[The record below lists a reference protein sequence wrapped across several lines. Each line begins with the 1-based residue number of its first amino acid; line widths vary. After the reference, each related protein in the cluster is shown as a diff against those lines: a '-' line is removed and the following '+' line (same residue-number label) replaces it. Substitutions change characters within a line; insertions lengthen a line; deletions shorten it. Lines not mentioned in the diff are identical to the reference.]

1 MKDKMISVAS
11 GFQYSVNIAYDLNNG
26 DKLSSFIPTRS
37 SLALLEDILLSTAPS
52 STDRARILVGAY
64 GKGKSHIVLA
74 ILSIL
79 MGKDVSLFEKALP
92 KIKANTKLY
101 QLLCNY
107 YETGNKLLPVIIT
120 GSNTSL
126 TQAFLLALQHALIDN
141 NLSDIMPETNY
152 KAAVNVIERWKK
164 AYPETYERFKT
175 LIDRPVTQI
184 IDDLNRYD
192 ISAYSLFES
201 IYPQLT
207 SGGVFNPFLGF
218 DVVDLYE
225 SVVKEIASK
234 GFTGIYVIYDEF
246 SKYLESNITAASVS
260 DTKMLQDFAE
270 KCNRSGNLQMHIML
284 ISHKEISNYIDKLPK
299 QKVDGWR
306 GISERFKHIHLNNN
320 FSQTYEIISS
330 VIQKNQR
337 KWNSFVKSEKSNF
350 NQLRDIYGKHPIFS
364 DDKNDID
371 LAIQGCY
378 PLHPVSTFILPRLS
392 ERVAQ
397 NERTLFTFLSAK
409 DESTL
414 SSYLNNVDDS
424 KFGLITPDLIYDY
437 FEPLLRK
444 EIYANEIH
452 NIYLLSANIL
462 NKIDPSSLEAKIIKS
477 IALIYLVEQFERL
490 KPTRDEIIN
499 IFSYSTPVDVI
510 NNAID
515 NLIDREY
522 VIYLKQSNQFLRM
535 KQSSGVDIWKK
546 ISEFTERIGAKQ
558 TVKQTLNLLNFDTY
572 LYPARY
578 NDQKEMVRYFAFQF
592 IDESE
597 VQAKTNWIEKS
608 NMFKAD
614 GVVYAVILNSDESSK
629 SVYNDLLISSSGCK
643 RSVFI
648 ILKKY
653 EEIQSV
659 IKQFAAVAHL
669 RSEVTDDPIL
679 FEEYDVVFDDLRD
692 VTNSFISSYTHPERL
707 KARYI
712 YDGKERQIT
721 RKAELTELLSE
732 ICDQIYSLTPIIN
745 NEAVNRNE
753 ITGIASTSRNK
764 IVSALLRTELEPS
777 LGLIGFGQDVSIMR
791 STLIRTGILEEK
803 EGRLILNLHPND
815 NLICQMLETIE
826 NFILSSRKEGQIS
839 FDILYDILTLPEY
852 HIGLRKGLIPIY
864 LAAVLHQYKK
874 QVVIQDIHSQVQIS
888 ASLLQQINSVPQQY
902 SISFIDWDQ
911 EKEDYIVKLES
922 IFSDYVVEAE
932 KGISSYE
939 FIINA
944 IKRWYLAL
952 PKFSRDSKTLPS
964 GTKIDER
971 YLAFVR
977 AIGRNSSSYD
987 FLFSKLPRIFD
998 VSDGFY
1004 SELVEDIKKA
1014 KECYDN
1020 LIQELLLTLEAKLK
1034 SAFMLPANSSF
1045 ENKMSL
1051 ASVIKEWLEHLNNEV
1066 FNQLFPDGAEK
1077 LIYLC
1082 KNITNDSVTFVSRI
1096 AKLLTGLRIE
1106 DWDNSSLEVFESNL
1120 YEYKRTIESY
1130 EPKTKTDESSLT
1142 SGYRISFVNKEGKH
1156 VDKNFDKITKSS
1168 RGQLLYN
1175 QITSAL
1181 ESMGQSISEQEKRQI
1196 LMDILEGL
1204 IR

>member
-1 MKDKMISVAS
+1 M
-11 GFQYSVNIAYDLNNG
+11 
-26 DKLSSFIPTRS
+26 
-37 SLALLEDILLSTAPS
+37 
-52 STDRARILVGAY
+52 
-64 GKGKSHIVLA
+64 
-74 ILSIL
+74 
-79 MGKDVSLFEKALP
+79 
-92 KIKANTKLY
+92 
-101 QLLCNY
+101 LCNY

-126 TQAFLLALQHALIDN
+126 TQAFLLALQRALIDN

-152 KAAVNVIERWKK
+152 KAAVNVIERWKIN
-164 AYPETYERFKT
+164 YPETYERFKT
-175 LIDRPVTQI
+175 IIDRPVSKI

-192 ISAYSLFES
+192 ISAYSQFES

-225 SVVKEIASK
+225 SVVKEISSR
-234 GFTGIYVIYDEF
+234 GFSGIYVIYDEF
-246 SKYLESNITAASVS
+246 SKYLESNITLASVS

-337 KWNSFVKSEKSNF
+337 RWGAFIKSKKSNF
-350 NQLRDIYGKHPIFS
+350 DQLREIYGKHPIFS

-371 LAIQGCY
+371 LAILGCY
-378 PLHPVSTFILPRLS
+378 PLHPISTFILPRLS

-409 DESTL
+409 EEATL
-414 SSYLNNVDDS
+414 PSYLSKIDDS
-424 KFGLITPDLIYDY
+424 EFGLITPDLIYDY

-452 NIYLLSANIL
+452 ETYLLSANIL
-462 NKIDPSSLEAKIIKS
+462 NKIDSNCLEAKIIKS

-535 KQSSGVDIWKK
+535 KQSSGIDIWKK
-546 ISEFTERIGAKQ
+546 INAFSEAIGAKQ
-558 TVKQTLNLLNFDTY
+558 TVKQTLNLLNFDNY

-578 NDQKEMVRYFAFQF
+578 NDQKEMTRYFAFQF

-597 VQAKTNWIEKS
+597 VNATTNWIEKS
-608 NMFKAD
+608 KIFDAD
-614 GVVYAVILNSDESSK
+614 GVVYAVVLNSDESAE
-629 SVYNDLLISSSGCK
+629 SVYNDLLISSKGCE
-643 RSVFI
+643 RNVFI

-659 IKQFAAVAHL
+659 IKQFAAVSHL
-669 RSEVTDDPIL
+669 RTEVTDDPVL
-679 FEEYDVVFDDLRD
+679 YEEYDVVFDDLRD

-707 KARYI
+707 KARYV
-712 YDGKERQIT
+712 YDGREMAIT

-732 ICDQIYSLTPIIN
+732 ICDQIYSLTPVVN

-764 IVSALLRTELEPS
+764 IVSALLRTELEPN

-791 STLIRTGILEEK
+791 STLIRTGILEENGGSVK
-803 EGRLILNLHPND
+803 LNLHPSD
-815 NLICQMLETIE
+815 NLITQMLETIE
-826 NFILSSRKEGQIS
+826 NFILSSRKEGQIG
-839 FDILYDILTLPEY
+839 FDVLYDFLTLPEY

-864 LAAVLHQYKK
+864 IAAVLHQYKK
-874 QVVIQDIHSQVQIS
+874 QVVVQDLQGQVQIT
-888 ASLLQQINSVPQQY
+888 ASLLQQINSVPRQY
-902 SISFIDWDQ
+902 SISFIDWNQ
-911 EKEDYIVKLES
+911 EKDEYIAKLES
-922 IFSDYVVEAE
+922 VFSDYVVEAE

-939 FIINA
+939 FIVNA
-944 IKRWYLAL
+944 FRRWYLSL
-952 PKFSRDSKTLPS
+952 PKFSRDCKVLPS
-964 GTKIDER
+964 GKKMDER

-977 AIGRNSSSYD
+977 AIGRNGSSYD
-987 FLFSKLPRIFD
+987 LLFSKMPKIFGLPE
-998 VSDGFY
+998 GFY
-1004 SELVEDIKKA
+1004 SELIEEIKSA
-1014 KECYDN
+1014 KKCYDG
-1020 LIQELLLTLEAKLK
+1020 LIQELISTLEEKIK
-1034 SAFMLPANSSF
+1034 STFMLEINSSF

-1051 ASVIKEWLEHLNNEV
+1051 SSVIKEWLEQLDNEV
-1066 FNQLFPDGAEK
+1066 FNQLFPDGSEK
-1077 LIYLC
+1077 LIALC
-1082 KNITNDSVTFVSRI
+1082 KNITNDSMTFINRI
-1096 AKLLTGLRIE
+1096 AKLVTGLRIE
-1106 DWDNSSLEVFESNL
+1106 DWDDSSLAVFESNI
-1120 YEYKRTIESY
+1120 YAYKRTIESY
-1130 EPKTKTDESSLT
+1130 EPKVKDESALT
-1142 SGYRISFVNKEGKH
+1142 TGYRVSFVDKEGKQI
-1156 VDKNFDKITKSS
+1156 DKNFDKVTKSS

-1175 QITSAL
+1175 QITAAL

-1196 LMDILEGL
+1196 LMDVLERL
-1204 IR
+1204 IS